1 MFLNGLQLLVGASAG
16 VMGGKG
22 TKWAG
27 RLLAK
32 KKGRKRRGKQGS
44 FWEQGADGTQTR
56 LLICWWYPQPGF
68 PEHLQCSTAD
78 AETWVTATQKQSTQ
92 NSHTQKAS
100 NDFFFFKQ
108 RSHFG
113 KRSNCKFGRR
123 EERAELR
130 RVLERAKCCTFF
142 HPVGREL

>member
-16 VMGGKG
+16 VTGGKG

-100 NDFFFFKQ
+100 NDFFFLNNEAILE
-108 RSHFG
+108 RGATANLGGG
-113 KRSNCKFGRR
+113 KREQS
-123 EERAELR
+123 
-130 RVLERAKCCTFF
+130 
-142 HPVGREL
+142 